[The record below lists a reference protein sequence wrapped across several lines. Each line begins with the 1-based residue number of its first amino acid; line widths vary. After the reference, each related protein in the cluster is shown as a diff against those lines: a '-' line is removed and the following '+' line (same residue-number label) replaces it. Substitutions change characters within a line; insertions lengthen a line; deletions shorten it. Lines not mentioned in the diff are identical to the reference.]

1 MSETAKP
8 TFKEAFNK
16 ALNALNPFMNDE
28 ERKAFDLEAP
38 EAPEGE
44 AEKKEF
50 VEANLADG
58 TVVNIE
64 PGLELGAT
72 VEVVTE
78 EGVVV
83 AEDGAHTLDTGVVIT
98 TEGGVIIEI
107 NEEAAP
113 EGDEEEAPAEEE
125 MAAEE
130 NTEDKAAEPQ
140 EDEESPAEFT
150 AEQYEDLVGRVT
162 AMEAEITTL
171 KEQLTQ
177 EQAMNKAIKDSQIA
191 LAGGV
196 QKLSSTIIEEP
207 VQPVKTPFN
216 NAETKEE
223 KLNRLQ
229 QVAHGLAKVHE
240 QE

>member
-1 MSETAKP
+1 MSETKKP

-16 ALNALNPFMNDE
+16 ALQSLNPFMTEE
-28 ERKAFDLEAP
+28 ERSQFELEAP
-38 EAPEGE
+38 AEETE
-44 AEKKEF
+44 AEEKKF

-64 PGLELGAT
+64 PSLELGAT

-78 EGVVV
+78 EGVV
-83 AEDGAHTLDTGVVIT
+83 AAPDGAHTLDTGVVIT

-113 EGDEEEAPAEEE
+113 EEEEAAAEEE

-130 NTEDKAAEPQ
+130 TTEESAEEPQ
-140 EDEESPAEFT
+140 EAPAEFT
-150 AEQYEDLVGRVT
+150 AEQLEELTGRMT
-162 AMEAEITTL
+162 AMESEIAAL
-171 KEQLTQ
+171 KEQLTK

-207 VQPVKTPFN
+207 VQPVQTPF
-216 NAETKEE
+216 AASKEE
-223 KLNRLQ
+223 KNDRLQ
-229 QVAHGLAKVHE
+229 EVAAGMKQVRGNE
-240 QE
+240 